1 MKKQTRTLW
10 LFICL
15 ILTCCSFAFG
25 TVSVFAMI
33 KDSSVA
39 SDVLTDENLLNEAE
53 WALDGATATDTF
65 DVVSYGKRT
74 ALYEQYHHHGHII
87 PFKEIN
93 FDDGDYVEFTID
105 VYAAFETWFYLS
117 DVESEDHWCK
127 RNVGLYFEKQG
138 DEIDPQNSESTI
150 NVYYADQSLSTQAS
164 NLAEFPYGPV
174 RYNVKY
180 FADSNVIYYSWTPLD
195 RSGKV
200 NGDKV
205 EVYMKSKTTIDAS
218 KTYYAGIQISAETE
232 TIPATFSNLSIK
244 NGTTELVPNYTP
256 ENLDWCVQELSE
268 SADKVFVG
276 HVIASK
282 KFTAKVFEDK
292 EMVVKNAKNTDK
304 MYAYE
309 KLVYDENV
317 DEQFK
322 VSGKL
327 QFRNDYDMNK
337 AFGVALGLD
346 SPSQDVNSSDTTL
359 IGFENR
365 LVAEDN
371 APLSQIKI
379 AENERGRGYIIP
391 LKAVNVSQK
400 LEASFD
406 IKSPFYRFIPYI
418 STTANYFTS
427 SDHYDAG
434 IFGYNNGALTYT
446 RSNAGWPYKDNE
458 VTINGNNFTF
468 ASGTPS
474 LAGDGRTLIS
484 DVSNGLNVKVAFYS
498 NDFYI
503 PVIPEQTGIKNYSV
517 IEYTLTPYNAQGE
530 LDVGRALHLYSYGGG
545 KVITSKQSVRFGLQ
559 VSGSYK
565 ADPND
570 PEKLIFDKP
579 VVVDNMVVT
588 NYTANGDQVL
598 LNKSWDNITSNIED
612 KNQNKVFVGFYG
624 GFTGTILPSV
634 STHVVVYEGGVEK
647 AAKSLGFNA
656 VGLDYIDFTFVGDK
670 DGSIIATV
678 NGNEYTLNMNKD
690 NISGYIALA
699 SKDNFN
705 AMSVAVKDIEIRRY
719 SYKAT
724 ENGEIATNFN
734 TGYADEKEWMINST
748 KSVKTKPEDQDKVK
762 GLVMEDGKLKFAGTT
777 DKCYFSTLKDYGD
790 VILEFKIE
798 EFFDGINPDKSD
810 SDKPKMVDDW
820 AKAHSYSACYV
831 NFGVLT
837 GNGVGTSCMLGI
849 VQRRSSPTN
858 PFVGYINLSD
868 YKSGVTVEK
877 AIANNYNFYPTQS
890 GSSKVTA
897 VKIIASRNVI
907 TMYVQEVVDGQ
918 EPSADKYIEAVK
930 FEGITDLY
938 GRIAFTSTEAGWFNI
953 DDVRIYPIDDPVEK
967 RVEAK
972 IDLFED
978 FKEIPDTL
986 MPYQLNAPVVTLT
999 ENTISWEKV
1008 EGATGYR
1015 IKTNGFTRDLKASQ
1029 LSYEFN
1035 VNGDYKVVVIALGN
1049 GAEILDSQAS
1059 NELEFTVNLNHKK
1072 ESIIFV
1078 GAIAGVAIVSAAIPI
1093 VVMLIKKRRKIKG
1106 SDSVEEK

>member
-1 MKKQTRTLW
+1 MTKQFKKIL
-10 LFICL
+10 LIICSAL
-15 ILTCCSFAFG
+15 MCCSLFAG
-25 TVSVFAMI
+25 TFTAFAMI
-33 KDSSVA
+33 KDSPVA

-53 WALDGATATDTF
+53 WALDGATASDTF
-65 DVVSYGKRT
+65 DVVSYGNRT
-74 ALYEQYHHHGHII
+74 ALYDYYKSHFGHII
-87 PFKEIN
+87 PFKEITVSN
-93 FDDGDYVEFTID
+93 SVTFSID
-105 VYAAFETWFYLS
+105 VYGASELWFYLADTSVENS
-117 DVESEDHWCK
+117 DGNYWCP
-127 RNVGLYFEKQG
+127 RNLGTDKDYACLYFEDSKGLMKYTTYNQSVEKLYSNKELTT
-138 DEIDPQNSESTI
+138 EITNKPGAFSYFGVSYT
-150 NVYYADQSLSTQAS
+150 VT
-164 NLAEFPYGPV
+164 
-174 RYNVKY
+174 Y
-180 FADSNVIYYSWTPLD
+180 FADNSAIYYSWTPID
-195 RSGKV
+195 RDGNYLTEK
-200 NGDKV
+200 KV
-205 EVYMKSKTTIDAS
+205 EFYTKIKNTKDYISSS
-218 KTYYAGIQISAETE
+218 KTYYAGIQISAVSD
-232 TIPATFSNLSIK
+232 TIPSTFSNLSIK
-244 NGTTELVPNYTP
+244 NGTTELVPNYSAD
-256 ENLDWCVQELSE
+256 NLDWCVNAIPE
-268 SADKVFVG
+268 SANGDVFVG
-276 HVIASK
+276 HFYQKTNV
-282 KFTAKVFEDK
+282 KVFEDK
-292 EMVVKNAKNTDK
+292 EMVVTNAKNTDK

-317 DEQFK
+317 DEQFN

-365 LVAEDN
+365 LVTEDN
-371 APLSQIKI
+371 VPLTQIKI

-418 STTANYFTS
+418 STTDNYFTS
-427 SDHYDAG
+427 SAHYDAG
-434 IFGYNNGALTYT
+434 IFEYADGELKYR
-446 RSNAGWPYKDNE
+446 RSNSSWLYKENT
-458 VTINGNNFTF
+458 VTIDGNSFTF
-468 ASGTPS
+468 GSSTFPG
-474 LAGDGRTLIS
+474 GDGRTILS

-498 NDFYI
+498 NDYLT
-503 PVIPEQTGIKNYSV
+503 PTNYTSV
-517 IEYTLTPYNAQGE
+517 IEYTLTPYTATGE
-530 LDVGRALHLYSYGGG
+530 LDTANTLHVYAYGGS
-545 KVITSKQSVRFGLQ
+545 KNITSAQSVRFGLQ
-559 VSGSYK
+559 VSGVDS
-565 ADPND
+565 NN
-570 PEKLIFDKP
+570 P

-588 NYTANGDQVL
+588 NYTANGNQVL
-598 LNKSWDNITSNIED
+598 LNKSWDNMTSNIED
-612 KNQNKVFVGFYG
+612 KDQNKVFVGFSG
-624 GFTGTILPSV
+624 GYTGTILPSV

-656 VGLDYIDFTFVGDK
+656 VGLDYIDFTFVGYK

-690 NISGYIALA
+690 NISGYIAFA
-699 SKDNFN
+699 SKDNFDVMN
-705 AMSVAVKDIEIRRY
+705 VALKDVEIRKY

-734 TGYADEKEWMINST
+734 TGYVDEKEWMINST
-748 KSVKTKPEDQDKVK
+748 MSVKTKPEDQDKVK

-837 GNGVGTSCMLGI
+837 GNGVGSSCMIGI
-849 VQRRSSPTN
+849 VQRRSSPTS

-868 YKSGVTVEK
+868 YKSGITVEK
-877 AIANNYNFYPTQS
+877 AIANDYNFYPAES
-890 GSSKVTA
+890 GAPKVTA

-953 DDVRIYPIDDPVEK
+953 DDVRIYPIDDPIEK